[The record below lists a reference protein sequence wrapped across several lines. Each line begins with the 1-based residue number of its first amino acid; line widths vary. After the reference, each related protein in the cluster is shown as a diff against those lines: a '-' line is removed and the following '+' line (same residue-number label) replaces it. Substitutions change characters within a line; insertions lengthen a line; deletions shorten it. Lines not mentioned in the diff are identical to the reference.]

1 MASIRDIYTFYLE
14 AEHLQGHSVVVH
26 ISASDVEEVFNPRIK
41 RNERKVV
48 LRFHGKKLAMCLN
61 KTQAASIEAITGT
74 DDYEKWPGHTIM
86 LTPGVQSGK
95 DTITVT
101 APPKAQE
108 EAATPQPKEAH
119 Y

>member
-26 ISASDVEEVFNPRIK
+26 IAESDVEEVFNPRIR

-48 LRFHGKKLAMCLN
+48 LRFHGKKLALCCN
-61 KTQAASIEAITGT
+61 KTQAAAIEAITGT
-74 DDYEKWPGHTIM
+74 DDYERWIGHTIM

-95 DTITVT
+95 QTITIT
-101 APPKAQE
+101 APPARPQE
-108 EAATPQPKEAH
+108 ENKEETSN
-119 Y
+119 